1 MITLPTFINERILP
15 LFFSY
20 NVEKI
25 REDFPFFNLKDEQGN
40 SKKPL
45 VYLDNAATSQKPQVV
60 IDRLVK
66 YYTEENSNIHRG
78 IYRLSEVATEH
89 FEGARK
95 TIAAFMGADS
105 EKEIIFTSGTTD
117 GINIIAQAFS
127 LTELSPGDEI
137 ITTELEHHS
146 NLIPWQMAAKRTGAT
161 LKVIPASKEGEL
173 FIEKVERAITKNTK
187 IVALAH
193 VSNALG
199 TINPIKTIIDIAHA
213 KGAAVLIDGAKAM
226 GHLPV
231 NVRELDVDFYV
242 FSGHKVGG
250 PTGIGVIYGKK
261 EWLKKL
267 SPPKGGGGMIYDASS
282 THANYKSYPHVF
294 EAGTPHIAGAIGL
307 ATALTYISDI
317 GLSHIAAHEQKLT
330 SYAEKL
336 LFELPGIKRVGAPKN
351 RIGILSFL
359 VDGIHSHDIGTFLS
373 DRGIA
378 VRAGHHCAMPLM
390 KRLEV
395 NGTIRASFGLCTNKS
410 DIDTF
415 IDGVKEAQK
424 YFKEKLC

>member
-25 REDFPFFNLKDEQGN
+25 RKDFPFFNPKDG
-40 SKKPL
+40 KKAL

-78 IYRLSEVATEH
+78 IYRLSEEATE
-89 FEGARK
+89 FYEEARK
-95 TIAAFMGADS
+95 TVAAFMGAESD
-105 EKEIIFTSGTTD
+105 KQIIFTSGATD
-117 GINIIAQAFS
+117 GINMIAQAFS

-137 ITTELEHHS
+137 VTTEMEHHS
-146 NLIPWQMAAKRTGAT
+146 NLIPWQMAAQRTGAT
-161 LKVIPASKEGEL
+161 LKVIPVSKEGEL
-173 FIEKVERAITKNTK
+173 SIEKVERAITKNTK
-187 IVALAH
+187 IIALAH
-193 VSNALG
+193 ASNALG
-199 TINPIKTIIDIAHA
+199 TINPIKTIIDIAHE
-213 KGAAVLIDGAKAM
+213 KGAAVLVDGAKAI

-250 PTGIGVIYGKK
+250 PTGIGAVYGKK

-267 SPPKGGGGMIYDASS
+267 TPPKGGGGMIYEAKID
-282 THANYKSYPHVF
+282 HADYKSYPYVF

-307 ATALTYISDI
+307 ATALTYISNI
-317 GLSHIAAHEQKLT
+317 GLSHIAAHEQQLT

-359 VDGIHSHDIGTFLS
+359 VEGIHTHDIGTFLS
-373 DRGIA
+373 DRGVA
-378 VRAGHHCAMPLM
+378 VRTGHHCAMPLM
-390 KRLEV
+390 ERLEV
-395 NGTIRASFGLCTNKS
+395 NGTIRVSFGLCTNKK

-415 IDGVKEAQK
+415 IESLKEAQQ